1 MSLQFLEDVYM
12 YHIYRYIL
20 QCGVHIYYIQSVTI
34 RSKCQ
39 FLCERNIFVQ
49 NDFFSH
55 ITLPQCIIFCIY
67 FNHKH
72 ATIFNDNLLQVIFN
86 FPSFNEFYDRLAIS
100 FQDDSLL
107 SYICSWPISASLYS
121 PQVRFQERSVP
132 NSSADSFKPSSLMVA
147 R

>member
-107 SYICSWPISASLYS
+107 SYVLGQSQHLFIPHRSAFKREAYLILL
-121 PQVRFQERSVP
+121 QTL
-132 NSSADSFKPSSLMVA
+132 SSHLL
-147 R
+147 